1 MSTQTFDRKPP
12 AKVGP
17 HVGEAPARDLRVL
30 LGYGTI
36 LAVAAGVGGAAGMQP
51 MLAIGAVLAL
61 TVAVI
66 TLVNLTAGVCM
77 FVAIMFLETLPG
89 VSGGPSVTKLVGLL
103 LVAGW
108 LAAMAIATPEERA
121 SRDILSRN
129 FGLVLLLLVFLS
141 WAVASLMWAEDTS
154 AGRSSAMRF
163 ALNAALFPIV
173 YAALRTP
180 RHVQWLFALFITG
193 TLMSAA
199 IGVASGQLY
208 EGNRLEGA
216 GINANQLGML
226 LMVATVLAVALGCG
240 RNLSQ
245 GARLGIFAV
254 AGLCAIALIATAS
267 RGAMLG
273 MAVALLVTPFL
284 AGRGR
289 RVGALGL
296 IGLAVVVGFVVISM
310 FAPTSGV
317 SRLTQGYSS
326 GTGRV
331 DIWTVALRM
340 VEDKPVLGVG
350 AGSFKASSI
359 HYLLEPGTLIRDEF
373 IVDEPHVP
381 HNIYLNVL
389 VELGAVGLVLFLLVL
404 GYCLLAALRAARA
417 FARLGDTTA
426 EILARGLLIALVG
439 LLAAEFFS
447 SQLYSKQL
455 WLLLATAPA
464 LVAVARRSGA
474 GTP

>member
-1 MSTQTFDRKPP
+1 L
-12 AKVGP
+12 
-17 HVGEAPARDLRVL
+17 RDPRALF
-30 LGYGTI
+30 GYAFI
-36 LAVAAGVGGAAGMQP
+36 VALAAAVGGAAGLQP
-51 MLAIGAVLAL
+51 MLAIGGVVALA
-61 TVAVI
+61 VAVI
-66 TLVNLTAGVCM
+66 TLVNLTAGICM
-77 FVAIMFLETLPG
+77 FAVVMYLETLPG
-89 VSGGPSVTKLVGLL
+89 VSGGPSVTKLVGML

-108 LAAMAIATPEERA
+108 LAAMAISTPEERS
-121 SRDILSRN
+121 SRDIISRHQG
-129 FGLVLLLLVFLS
+129 FVLLLVVFLA
-141 WAVASLMWAEDTS
+141 WAFTSLLWAEDP
-154 AGRSSAMRF
+154 AAARSSAMRF

-180 RHVQWLFALFITG
+180 RHVQWLYGLFIAGALT
-193 TLMSAA
+193 SAA
-199 IGVASGQLY
+199 IGIASGQLY

-226 LMVATVLAVALGCG
+226 LMVAAVLAAALACSREWQRSAKVGM
-240 RNLSQ
+240 
-245 GARLGIFAV
+245 
-254 AGLCAIALIATAS
+254 AIVSLVCVVALIATAS

-273 MAVALLVTPFL
+273 MGVALLVTPFV

-289 RVGALGL
+289 RGGAVAL
-296 IGLAVVVGFVVISM
+296 ILLAVAIGFVVITM

-317 SRLTQGYSS
+317 SRLSQGYSS

-331 DIWTVALRM
+331 DIWTVAMRA
-340 VEDKPVLGVG
+340 VNDKPVLGVG
-350 AGSFKASSI
+350 AGSFKAASV

-389 VELGAVGLVLFLLVL
+389 VELGAIGLVLFLGVL
-404 GYCLLAALRAARA
+404 GFCLLAALRAARA
-417 FARLGDTTA
+417 FERLGDGTS
-426 EILARGLLIALVG
+426 EVLARGLLVALAG

-464 LVAVARRSGA
+464 LLAVARRSASQSSRTGSA
-474 GTP
+474 